1 MILQII
7 IEAAQV
13 LVGFLLTRGVD
24 DEIPAKT
31 RETLEKLD
39 RVLWRLLV
47 HLLADGHPDI
57 SCASEFGALADADV
71 SAVVQRA
78 AYGHYIYMYLS
89 ICI

>member
-47 HLLADGHPDI
+47 QLLADGHPGGFMTI
-57 SCASEFGALADADV
+57 FPQKQEK
-71 SAVVQRA
+71 
-78 AYGHYIYMYLS
+78 H
-89 ICI
+89 